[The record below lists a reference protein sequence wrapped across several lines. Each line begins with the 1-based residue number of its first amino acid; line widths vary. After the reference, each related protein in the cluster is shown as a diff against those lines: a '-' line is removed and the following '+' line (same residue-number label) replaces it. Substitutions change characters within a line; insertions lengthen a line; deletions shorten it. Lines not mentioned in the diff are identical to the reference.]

1 VLPTSLYVFTSV
13 ASAIYNEIVKMTRLL
28 LAFSRSAHR
37 QLASAILI
45 VTFAGQTPPSA
56 A

>member
-1 VLPTSLYVFTSV
+1 MIPKNDFLP
-13 ASAIYNEIVKMTRLL
+13 AL

-45 VTFAGQTPPSA
+45 VNFAGQTFA
-56 A
+56 AESFEQTVNYLIDTSPN